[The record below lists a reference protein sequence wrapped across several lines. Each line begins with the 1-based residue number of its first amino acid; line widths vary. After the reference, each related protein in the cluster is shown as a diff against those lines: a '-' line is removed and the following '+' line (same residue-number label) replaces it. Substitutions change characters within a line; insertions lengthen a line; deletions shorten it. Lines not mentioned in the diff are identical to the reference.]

1 MNFDTL
7 TFDEASSILSRISIP
22 REGEHSRFAL
32 CDHWQNGEGWIGPLP
47 DNLPNQS
54 ALLRAEIAREFVFHD
69 VIGEI
74 VWRAAAAL
82 KARPLRYGA
91 ALERVLDEGELPT
104 ETEEQIIGEM
114 DALILEW
121 ASSSTRCGFFD
132 AANRMQTADLRVFL
146 GRAVTQLAATG
157 RASIRAFIPPAQL
170 EEQYPLDAFT
180 TVVNDAGNVMEVFDE
195 GGNRLKPELVV
206 PLVPLWDALSRV
218 HFEMPQLSNAGVWTS
233 RASMRPL
240 GVCKWQGDDGKTSI
254 ETSWVDD
261 QGQTHLRVMNGD
273 GESETTF
280 DLNGELMHLQ
290 LHCDGLIKESL
301 VSQQKDINRRLTM
314 SGRSSNLAGFPERVL
329 LGAEL
334 QGKEVDDPANP
345 GHKKFVPDDIE
356 VGPGRFN
363 NFKAEV
369 IEGADGEYLGTT
381 ASALDYKRLDPIDT
395 TMFDSSV
402 DAARARMLGEAHQAH
417 ALIAGDATAS
427 GESRK
432 QARDEFVLSLADL
445 KNEATRALVWILD
458 VAFGLALET
467 TSDNRARFYGFK
479 WTGDVPIHAGPR
491 PTDERV
497 QDLAAVKASVLSRET
512 AMARDGIDDI
522 DAERGR
528 VGSERTPATALQ
540 AGSTDERNTLST
552 ALRLDGVPDEIRW
565 KMVWGLDDEQ
575 LIAAKEAKKA
585 AMFGDGH

>member
-1 MNFDTL
+1 MNFDSL
-7 TFDEASSILSRISIP
+7 TFEDAISILSRISIP
-22 REGEHSRFAL
+22 REGEHARFAL
-32 CDHWQNGEGWIGPLP
+32 CDHWQNGEGWIGPMP

-74 VWRAAAAL
+74 VWRGAAAL

-104 ETEEQIIGEM
+104 EAEEQIIGEM
-114 DALILEW
+114 DALILDW

-132 AANRMQTADLRVFL
+132 AVNRMQTADLRVFL
-146 GRAVTQLAATG
+146 GRVVTQLAATG
-157 RASIRAFIPPAQL
+157 RASIRAFIPPSNL
-170 EEQYPLDAFT
+170 EEQYPVDAFT
-180 TVVNDAGNVMEVFDE
+180 TIVNDTGNVIEVFDE

-206 PLVPLWDALSRV
+206 PMVPVADALKRV
-218 HFEMPQLSNAGVWTS
+218 HFEMPLLWNAGVWTS
-233 RASMRPL
+233 RASMKPL
-240 GVCKWQGDDGKTSI
+240 GVCKWQGDDGKFNI

-261 QGQTHLRVMNGD
+261 QGQTHLRVLNGD

-280 DLNGELMHLQ
+280 DLDGQLMHLQ

-329 LGAEL
+329 LGAQL
-334 QGKEVDDPANP
+334 QGEEIDDPFSP
-345 GHKKFVPDDIE
+345 GRKKFVADPLE

-363 NFKAEV
+363 NFKGEV
-369 IEGADGEYLGTT
+369 IEGENGEYLGM
-381 ASALDYKRLDPIDT
+381 SKPEYQRLDPIDT

-402 DAARARMLGEAHQAH
+402 DAARARMMGEAHQAH

-445 KNEATRALVWILD
+445 KNEATRALIWILD

-467 TSDNRARFYGFK
+467 TSDDRARYNGYK

-491 PTDERV
+491 PTEERV
-497 QDLAAVKASVLSRET
+497 QDLAAVTASVLSRET

-528 VGSERTPATALQ
+528 VAGERTSATALQ
-540 AGSTDERNTLST
+540 AGSTEERNTLST
-552 ALRLDGVPDEIRW
+552 ALRLDGVDEATRW
-565 KMVWGLDDEQ
+565 KAVWGLDDQ
-575 LIAAKEAKKA
+575 QIKAAQDAKKVA
-585 AMFGDGH
+585 AFGDGH